1 MADPAVGAIDDYLPA
16 EVRSVLEERFWHRVE
31 EGSMVEALSV
41 DDEGLLTAPDAH
53 PALFADHGVV
63 HARDIAAGVV
73 DLAETVD
80 GVLLP
85 SRPDDRR
92 DFVVALAVV
101 LAYLHDAGMYDPT
114 SAGRRIHAIYAA
126 HLPFSGEIDDVLDRL
141 AGHGSPVVE
150 RIAAVDAVAPFG
162 VPRDVVLREL
172 VSLAV
177 AHSKSTVPA
186 VFLGDF
192 TGLRSVMRHVVLADL
207 DHHRGSAGAPAPD
220 DELPGE
226 LCGNARWYA
235 DPVRDAYAWLD
246 SPPAAHRALA
256 DDAVDA
262 VRLVRAADA
271 LRQRGTTLKTAA
283 GYEIF
288 IDADTGEAV
297 FALRTAAND
306 RLLLLR
312 VDSPLSAGEANL
324 RGAFATPDG
333 HLRIA
338 FHRGRF
344 SSPEGAAAA
353 RAATARV
360 VADIGADVLGA
371 FAVRRPS
378 PDLPA
383 PARDPATMRLELE
396 RPSDEPSFADAVA
409 DGVADRDAALARHV
423 AVVADLEDAQPAE
436 RERYYRGVE
445 VQAGSD
451 EAAEILSALGACG
464 LKEAAIDSDKAFED
478 VRRVRLDDGEV
489 LVEAGSPP
497 SFVYVA
503 LGPGLRVKPLGGYEA
518 ADVAAWLPIGITGV
532 VRQAERNSTV
542 VAGAPVEV
550 LMIPGEL
557 FHREWFRPYEQHE
570 IGDLLTGISKR

>member
-1 MADPAVGAIDDYLPA
+1 MADASTTIDSHLPA
-16 EVRSVLEERFWHRVE
+16 EVRSVLEERYWRRVE
-31 EGSMVEALSV
+31 EGSMLEALSA
-41 DDEGLLTAPDAH
+41 DDDALLSAPDAH

-63 HARDIAAGVV
+63 HARDVAAGVV
-73 DLAETVD
+73 DLADTVEGILLPHRPPD
-80 GVLLP
+80 RHEFVVSLAVLLAYVHYVGMHDP
-85 SRPDDRR
+85 SPD
-92 DFVVALAVV
+92 
-101 LAYLHDAGMYDPT
+101 
-114 SAGRRIHAIYAA
+114 GRRIHAIYAA
-126 HLPFSGEIDDVLDRL
+126 QIPFSGEVDDVLDVL
-141 AGHGSPVVE
+141 MSHGGAVVE
-150 RIAAVDAVAPFG
+150 RIAAVDAVAPLG
-162 VPRDVVLREL
+162 LPQEVVLREL
-172 VSLAV
+172 ISLAV
-177 AHSKSTVPA
+177 AHSKSAVPSA
-186 VFLGDF
+186 LLGDV

-207 DHHRGSAGAPAPD
+207 DHHRCSEGTPSPD

-226 LCGNARWYA
+226 LCANERWYA
-235 DPVRDAYAWLD
+235 DAVRDAYAWLD
-246 SPPAAHRALA
+246 SPHAAHRALA
-256 DDAVDA
+256 DDAIDA
-262 VRLVRAADA
+262 VRLIRAADA

-297 FALRTAAND
+297 FALRTAGND

-324 RGAFATPDG
+324 RGAFVTPDG
-333 HLRIA
+333 HVRIA

-344 SSPEGAAAA
+344 TSPEGASAA

-371 FAVRRPS
+371 FAVRRES
-378 PDLPA
+378 PDLSA

-409 DGVADRDAALARHV
+409 DGVANRDPWLGSRV
-423 AVVADLEDAQPAE
+423 AVVADLEDAPPIEQ
-436 RERYYRGVE
+436 ERYYSGVE
-445 VQAGSD
+445 VRAGSD

-464 LKEAAIDSDKAFED
+464 LKQAAIDPDKAFED
-478 VRRVRLDDGEV
+478 VRRVRLDEGEV
-489 LVEAGSPP
+489 MVEAGSPP

-503 LGPGLRVKPLGGYEA
+503 LGPGLRVKPLGGYKA
-518 ADVAAWLPIGITGV
+518 SDVLAWLPIGVTGV

-570 IGDLLTGISKR
+570 IADLLEGISKR